1 MSVYNRFGPKDDAR
15 LKELVEKY
23 GENNWKI
30 IASKMYG
37 RAYRQVKDRWLR
49 YLSPE
54 VNRNPWTQEEED
66 LLIRLVPTMSPHWKE
81 IASHFSGRTD
91 IQVKT
96 HYKVLKNRAK
106 KQITE
111 IEQIPTEE
119 FSFDEF
125 EFDVDNFEFVGELF

>member
-15 LKELVEKY
+15 LKELVDKY

-37 RAYRQVKDRWLR
+37 RTYRQVKDRWLR

-54 VNRNPWTQEEED
+54 VNHNPWTED
-66 LLIRLVPTMSPHWKE
+66 EDELLIKLVPTLSPKWKE
-81 IASHFSGRTD
+81 IASHFNGRND

-96 HYKVLKNRAK
+96 RYKVLKNRAK

-111 IEQIPTEE
+111 VEQIPHDN

-125 EFDVDNFEFVGELF
+125 EFDVDTFEFISDVF